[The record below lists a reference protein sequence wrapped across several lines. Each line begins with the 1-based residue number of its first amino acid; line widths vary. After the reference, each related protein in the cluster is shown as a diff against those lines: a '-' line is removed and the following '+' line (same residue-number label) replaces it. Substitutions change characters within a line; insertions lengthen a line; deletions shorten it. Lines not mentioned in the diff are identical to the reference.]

1 MLIMIYTD
9 SKIQENRILHH
20 YFFLMKTY
28 DFLLLFVLAFTL
40 IQCDDTTR
48 SVITPARDYEE
59 QRAADNDS
67 IISFLQSHYY
77 NYEDYANAASD
88 ERVEFTIDSLVNS
101 PGKRPMIEDVV
112 EHEVQVKDQDGN
124 FITHTMY
131 VIPNV
136 RDGVGDSPTIADEV
150 YISYKGMFL
159 DGYSFDKSEQQI
171 WFTGLSTVQGFYEL
185 YPFIKRGTW
194 EVDSTTGLISYDNF
208 GTAVAIMPSALGYYS
223 SQSSPLGRQYAP
235 LIFAVDL
242 YTFATADHDEDS
254 VPTSAEDIDGNRH
267 FSDDVDDTDGDGIP
281 NYLDNDDD
289 GDGILT
295 IDEYDVD
302 ADGIADDS
310 DSDGTP
316 DYLDAT

>member
-1 MLIMIYTD
+1 
-9 SKIQENRILHH
+9 
-20 YFFLMKTY
+20 MKNHN
-28 DFLLLFVLAFTL
+28 LLFLFALALTF
-40 IQCDDTTR
+40 IQCEDSTGLG
-48 SVITPARDYEE
+48 IAPLRDYEE

-67 IISFLQSHYY
+67 IVSFLQNHYY
-77 NYEDYANAASD
+77 NYEDYANAASS
-88 ERVEFTIDSLVNS
+88 ERVEFTFDSLSNDVD
-101 PGKRPMIEDVV
+101 KTPMIDQVV

-136 RDGVGDSPTIADEV
+136 REGVGDSPTIADEV
-150 YISYKGMFL
+150 YITYKGMFL
-159 DGYSFDKSEQQI
+159 DGIPFDEKKQQI

-185 YPFIKRGTW
+185 YPFIRRGTW
-194 EVDSTTGLISYDNF
+194 QVDSDTGIVSFDGF
-208 GTAVAIMPSALGYYS
+208 GTAVVIMPSALGYYGN
-223 SQSSPLGRQYAP
+223 QSAPRQYAP

-254 VPTSAEDIDGNRH
+254 VPTSEEDINGNRH
-267 FSDDVDDTDGDGIP
+267 FTDDVDDTDGDGIP

-302 ADGIADDS
+302 ADGVADDS
-310 DSDGTP
+310 DGDGTP
-316 DYLDAT
+316 DYLDAS

>member
-1 MLIMIYTD
+1 
-9 SKIQENRILHH
+9 
-20 YFFLMKTY
+20 MKTNY
-28 DFLLLFVLAFTL
+28 LLYLFILVFIF

-48 SVITPARDYEE
+48 SVITPPRDYEE
-59 QRAADNDS
+59 QRTADNDS

-77 NYEDYANAASD
+77 NYEDYADAASG
-88 ERVEFTIDSLVNS
+88 ERVEFTIDSLVNA
-101 PGKRPMIEDVV
+101 PDKTPMIDQVV
-112 EHEVQVKDQDGN
+112 EHEVEVKDQDGN

-136 RDGVGDSPTIADEV
+136 REGLGGSPTIADEV
-150 YISYKGMFL
+150 YITYKGMFL
-159 DGYSFDKSEQQI
+159 DGYSFDQKEQRI

-194 EVDSTTGLISYDNF
+194 EVDSATGLVSYDGF
-208 GTAVAIMPSALGYYS
+208 GTAVAIMPSALGYFG
-223 SQSSPLGRQYAP
+223 SQSAPRQYAP

-254 VPTSAEDIDGNRH
+254 VPTIAEDIDGNHH
-267 FSDDVDDTDGDGIP
+267 FTDDVDDTDGDGIP
-281 NYLDNDDD
+281 DYLDNDDD

-302 ADGIADDS
+302 ADGVADDS
-310 DSDGTP
+310 DGDGTP
-316 DYLDAT
+316 DYLDAS